1 MSLNQNQ
8 LEKLKEL
15 SKKADVTLSMI
26 MLTLYARTIAKW
38 SQNKS
43 FILNIPVFDRDPNI
57 DIKNNVADF
66 TNILLLD
73 IDMRYSTTLTED
85 AKRIQKQFHRR
96 MKYIDY
102 SELKLLE
109 IYKSSVESSFCL
121 QLFFQVI

>member
-1 MSLNQNQ
+1 
-8 LEKLKEL
+8 
-15 SKKADVTLSMI
+15 MI

-85 AKRIQKQFHRR
+85 AKRIQNSF
-96 MKYIDY
+96 I
-102 SELKLLE
+102 
-109 IYKSSVESSFCL
+109 VE
-121 QLFFQVI
+121 

>member
-57 DIKNNVADF
+57 DIK
-66 TNILLLD
+66 I
-73 IDMRYSTTLTED
+73 M
-85 AKRIQKQFHRR
+85 
-96 MKYIDY
+96 
-102 SELKLLE
+102 
-109 IYKSSVESSFCL
+109 
-121 QLFFQVI
+121 